1 MGRRLRD
8 DDGVTL
14 VEMVVAMGVM
24 LIFLGIFTGA
34 MVMMSKSET
43 KARSVSDTSTQLN
56 VAFLWFDR
64 NVRYASALTAP
75 GASGGNFYVELS
87 NTGSGNQVCTQVRL
101 NTATDKL
108 ERRSWTVTGTSP
120 AYANLTGWLR
130 IASNI
135 TNTTTPFSV
144 ASQATGS
151 EVHQQLGVNLTSTGG
166 PGNALTTSQSSFTL
180 TAVNSPAPG
189 TVSGVCQEVARSV
202 P

>member
-1 MGRRLRD
+1 MRSRLRD
-8 DDGVTL
+8 DAGVTL
-14 VEMVVAMGVM
+14 VEMVVAMGIM
-24 LIFLGIFTGA
+24 MIFLAIFTGA

-56 VAFLWFDR
+56 VAFLWLDR

-75 GASGGNFYVELS
+75 GTTSGNFYLELS
-87 NTGSGNQVCTQVRL
+87 NTGSGSQVCTQVRL
-101 NTATDKL
+101 NAATHKL

-120 AYANLTGWLR
+120 SYANLSGWLL

-135 TNTTTPFSV
+135 TNTASPFSV
-144 ASQATGS
+144 ASRATGS
-151 EVHQQLGVNLTSTGG
+151 EVHQQLGVSLTSTGG

-189 TVSGVCQEVARSV
+189 TVSGVCQEVARQ
-202 P
+202 